1 MKGWL
6 PASKITVHQLSDRA
20 TSLHGEGRRFD
31 PYMDYHFKDVL
42 MPTVRYKS
50 LTATYDK
57 QTAKDLKDAHDI
69 NIEKELLDIMESLYK
84 EQE

>member
-1 MKGWL
+1 
-6 PASKITVHQLSDRA
+6 
-20 TSLHGEGRRFD
+20 
-31 PYMDYHFKDVL
+31 MDYHFKDVL

>member
-1 MKGWL
+1 
-6 PASKITVHQLSDRA
+6 
-20 TSLHGEGRRFD
+20 
-31 PYMDYHFKDVL
+31 

-69 NIEKELLDIMESLYK
+69 DIKKELLDIMQRVQEEEK
-84 EQE
+84 E